1 MIRILFVAS
10 LFVIVLI
17 GLGCSQSGTSE
28 NGNANLGAGA
38 PPAFADAN
46 AALAEGN
53 RLFDENQTQA
63 AIDALNQAI
72 VLNPDL
78 AEAHF
83 KLGVAYSLLEMQMQ
97 RTGESAPPETD
108 ADGKKITKPR
118 SERAFEKAVD
128 AYEKWLK
135 DNPDDDTAHFN
146 LGRTYSKLL
155 KDEQAEKEFE
165 RAVKLKPEDTE
176 YQTEL
181 GAVRIKLAQY
191 REAIGPLKKAIELD
205 ETNDRAAAL
214 LEDAEAGRQRVD
226 YVPPKSN
233 SNTAANKGDNSNSD
247 VNSNSAG
254 TPSNTK
260 PPANRPSANN
270 QEVPRSRVV
279 NTPAPRP
286 TRPN

>member
-10 LFVIVLI
+10 FFFLVLI
-17 GLGCSQSGTSE
+17 GPGCSMSGSSG
-28 NGNANLGAGA
+28 NGNANLSADA

-53 RLFDENQTQA
+53 RLFDENQTQV
-63 AIDALNQAI
+63 AIDALKQAI
-72 VLNPDL
+72 VLDPDL

-118 SERAFEKAVD
+118 SERAFEKAAD

-165 RAVKLKPEDTE
+165 RAVKQKPEDTE

-233 SNTAANKGDNSNSD
+233 SNTAANKADNSNSD
-247 VNSNSAG
+247 VNSNSASV
-254 TPSNTK
+254 PANTK
-260 PPANRPSANN
+260 PPANKPPAGN

-279 NTPAPRP
+279 KTPVPRP
-286 TRPN
+286 TRSN